1 MKRYIKYILLFCLF
15 PILWGACED
24 SDAGDTAGGKITAA
38 FGTLHLKSFENV
50 TPLLVPVVLSQPA
63 PADMKITVEVKS
75 EAGAL
80 EGVHYSFPSRSVIIA
95 KGASVGYFEVTL
107 YDDREVNPDR
117 DFSLELVEAQGA
129 VIAEGKDVCRI
140 TIQSDEGFP
149 TIEFQKTLATIREDE
164 GELLLNVFLG
174 RKFAQDVTFS
184 INARNESAEEG
195 AHFTFPQTEFTIPAG
210 DTVVSV
216 PITIIDDIDIN
227 DNRVFWLELT
237 QPVNAVVSSVYGTC
251 KITIINDDTPVYV
264 SFMEQERKV
273 LESDEFVYIPVKV
286 EGNAKKPITLTVKVK
301 DENQTDLDLQ
311 GGQLTL
317 PVGIT
322 SDSIKI
328 LLNDNQIIDKDRKYV
343 LYLDEVVNAEKAE
356 TDTTMILKV
365 INDDFDFT
373 KLYDELMGEYTMTS
387 AGKTYTVQVGGGST
401 MDEQDKNYLNRLIL
415 TVKGLGNSGEIANIA
430 IDYDVKTGQMS
441 VPMFQAVMVDIS
453 PAHWANQ
460 PYGHHVDNVLFLYK
474 DSYLETEKVE
484 LEWDK
489 AYTTCSWNT
498 QGNTI
503 RGMLCPTGTID
514 RKVLGVYDIAM
525 SDIVMKRNNK

>member
-117 DFSLELVEAQGA
+117 DFCLELVEAQGA

-174 RKFAQDVTFS
+174 RKFTQDVTFS

-227 DNRVFWLELT
+227 DDRVFWLELT

-264 SFMEQERKV
+264 SFVEQSLEV
-273 LESDEFVYIPVKV
+273 FESDAFIDIPVKV
-286 EGNAKKPITLTVKVK
+286 EGSAKKPVTLTVKVT
-301 DENQTDLDLQ
+301 DETQTDLDVTEAQ
-311 GGQLTL
+311 ITL
-317 PVGIT
+317 PVGVST
-322 SDSIKI
+322 GSVKI
-328 LLNDNQIIDKDRKYV
+328 LLNDNDIIDKDRKYT
-343 LYLDEVVNAEKAE
+343 LCIGEVINAEKAE
-356 TDTTMILKV
+356 TDTTMTLTV
-365 INDDFDFT
+365 MNDDLDYN
-373 KLYDELMGEYTMTS
+373 KLYDELLGTTWKVEIEGS
-387 AGKTYTVQVGGGST
+387 ANANKLTTATFFGGNSLEEEDQNYRNTLMVKALKVGQNSHDITFKINYNPADGSVSIPLGVVVNDTGIKFGTDNYPCQVIFDGGSAAAAPPVT
-401 MDEQDKNYLNRLIL
+401 GRAEG
-415 TVKGLGNSGEIANIA
+415 KGFRKLVFDG
-430 IDYDVKTGQMS
+430 
-441 VPMFQAVMVDIS
+441 
-453 PAHWANQ
+453 
-460 PYGHHVDNVLFLYK
+460 
-474 DSYLETEKVE
+474 
-484 LEWDK
+484 
-489 AYTTCSWNT
+489 
-498 QGNTI
+498 
-503 RGMLCPTGTID
+503 GTIYAGLYPTSGPLAGT
-514 RKVLGVYDIAM
+514 RWSYWFSITKITLT
-525 SDIVMKRNNK
+525 RTE